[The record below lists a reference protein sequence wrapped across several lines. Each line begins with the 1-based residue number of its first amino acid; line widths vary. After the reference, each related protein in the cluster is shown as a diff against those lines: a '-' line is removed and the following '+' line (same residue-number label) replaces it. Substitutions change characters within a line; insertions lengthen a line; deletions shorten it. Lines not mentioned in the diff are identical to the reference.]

1 MLSQSSAAMRGSGP
15 ARADTRLHTRSL
27 RVRTRA
33 STPETETV
41 KAFARTGERL
51 SKFALAP
58 NAQGHSTFAA
68 LRFVR
73 DHLRRRFAHLNL
85 GAHFLDLRG
94 LLFQLRNHGL
104 HFAF

>member
-1 MLSQSSAAMRGSGP
+1 MP
-15 ARADTRLHTRSL
+15 ARECFRSPQPQCLGPRL

-41 KAFARTGERL
+41 KAFAALGGERL
-51 SKFALAP
+51 SKFALAL

-68 LRFVR
+68 LRFV
-73 DHLRRRFAHLNL
+73 DHHLRRGLAHFEL
-85 GAHFLDLRG
+85 GAYFFDLRG